1 MESKIPHEHIY
12 KTQTQNTVVDAKGEE
27 AEEGRV
33 GSLGLA
39 DANYYVHDGK
49 TIRSS
54 CTAQGTIFSMCV

>member
-12 KTQTQNTVVDAKGEE
+12 KTQTQNRSVDAKGEE

-39 DANYYVHDGK
+39 DANSYVQDGK

-54 CTAQGTIFSMCV
+54 CTAQGTIFNMCV

>member
-39 DANYYVHDGK
+39 DANYYVQDGK